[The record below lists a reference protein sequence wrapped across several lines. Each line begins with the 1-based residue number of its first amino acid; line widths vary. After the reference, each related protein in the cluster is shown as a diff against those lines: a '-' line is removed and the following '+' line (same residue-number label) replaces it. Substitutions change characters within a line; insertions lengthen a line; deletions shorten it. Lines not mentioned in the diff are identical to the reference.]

1 MDHSKRKFLKGA
13 AITGGTGLFVAGYS
27 DTLKQVATGL
37 ATGSSGQLTR
47 DPIHG
52 NSLAVEYR
60 VDEQGELHPNP
71 AQRVANTMCLGCWT
85 LCGVRARIDNERD
98 QIVRI
103 LGNPYHPLSAR
114 HHIDF
119 KTPVKQALL
128 ATSGYQEGGLDGRS
142 TACARGNAMLEQL
155 DSPQRVTRCL
165 KRVGP
170 VAAAAGR
177 ASPSSSWW
185 PRWWR
190 GAICLARARLMGCG
204 PFATSPSRSTR
215 PTRSTAPGPT
225 SCW

>member
-13 AITGGTGLFVAGYS
+13 AIAGGTGLFVAGYS
-27 DTLKQVATGL
+27 DTLKQVASGL
-37 ATGSSGQLTR
+37 ATGSSGQPTR

-128 ATSGYQEGGLDGRS
+128 ATSGYQEGG
-142 TACARGNAMLEQL
+142 
-155 DSPQRVTRCL
+155 
-165 KRVGP
+165 
-170 VAAAAGR
+170 AGR
-177 ASPSSSWW
+177 ALHRLRPGQRHARAARQPAASHPLPQAAGAPWQRPLAEHPLRAAGGRGGGGGGSV
-185 PRWWR
+185 WR
-190 GAICLARARLMGCG
+190 G
-204 PFATSPSRSTR
+204 
-215 PTRSTAPGPT
+215 PG
-225 SCW
+225 